1 MKIPARR
8 GAKTK
13 RPRFY
18 LTLQFKGIYVK
29 KRIRNEEKQQ
39 RNRQHFLFICQ
50 EKSIKH
56 LIFFRVILSVY
67 TENTFWYTYTQQLN

>member
-18 LTLQFKGIYVK
+18 LTLHFQRIYVK
-29 KRIRNEEKQQ
+29 KRIKNEEKQQ
-39 RNRQHFLFICQ
+39 QKEMILYLFVKKNQYIFLC
-50 EKSIKH
+50 KDNA
-56 LIFFRVILSVY
+56 LR
-67 TENTFWYTYTQQLN
+67 